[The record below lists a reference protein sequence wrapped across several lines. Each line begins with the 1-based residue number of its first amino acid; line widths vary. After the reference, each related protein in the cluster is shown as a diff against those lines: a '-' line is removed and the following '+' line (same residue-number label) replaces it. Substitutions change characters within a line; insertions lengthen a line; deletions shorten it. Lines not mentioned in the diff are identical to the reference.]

1 MTGIHIVGSG
11 HTAFG
16 RFDARS
22 LEDLIVEATREALA
36 EAGLTGADID
46 AVYLAHFNAGMASD
60 GFASSLVHQA
70 DDGLRF
76 KPATRV
82 ENACASGSGAL
93 HAGMNAIRAGQA
105 KRVLVVGVEK
115 MTHRSTAEVTAA
127 LGSAGYQGDP
137 AEAGLSFPQVFALAA
152 RAYAERY
159 SDPME
164 AMARI
169 AAKNHANA
177 LANPLAQMRREM
189 SFEACNTVTEKNPL
203 IAPPL
208 RLSDCSLISD
218 GAAAVVLSAD
228 PAAHARSAHIRA
240 AVHLSDF
247 LPMSRRDLLAFEGP
261 KRAVAQAYAQAGVTV
276 ADIGFAEVHDCFTIA
291 ELLMYEA
298 LGLCAPG
305 TGASVLED
313 GSVYRGGRLP
323 VNLSGGLK
331 AKGHPVGA
339 TGVSMHALAF
349 RQLTGTAGDIQTP
362 DPRLGVVVNMGGAA
376 VANYAT
382 VMETGR
388 G

>member
-16 RFDARS
+16 RFDQRS
-22 LEDLIVEATREALA
+22 LEELIVEAAREALA
-36 EAGLTGADID
+36 EAEIGGDGID
-46 AVYLAHFNAGMASD
+46 AVCLAHFNAGMAAD

-70 DDGLRF
+70 DDALRF

-82 ENACASGSGAL
+82 ENACASGSAAI
-93 HAGMNAIRAGQA
+93 HAGMNAIRGGLAR
-105 KRVLVVGVEK
+105 RVLVVGVEK
-115 MTHRSTAEVTAA
+115 MTHRSTPEVTAA

-137 AEAGLSFPQVFALAA
+137 AEACLSFPQVFALAA
-152 RAYAERY
+152 KGYAARY
-159 SDPME
+159 ADPMA

-177 LANPLAQMRREM
+177 MSNPLAQMRREL
-189 SFEACNTVTEKNPL
+189 SFEACNEVTDRNPL

-218 GAAAVVLSAD
+218 GAAAVVLAAD
-228 PAAHARSAHIRA
+228 PAGHSRSAHVRA
-240 AVHLSDF
+240 AAHVSDF
-247 LPMSRRDLLAFEGP
+247 LPMSRRDLVAFEGP
-261 KRAVAQAYAQAGVTV
+261 KRAVAMAYREAGVTV
-276 ADIGFAEVHDCFTIA
+276 DDIGFAEVHDCFTIA

-298 LGLCAPG
+298 LGLCGPG
-305 TGASVLED
+305 QGARLLDEGTVH
-313 GSVYRGGRLP
+313 RGGRLP

-349 RQLTGTAGDIQTP
+349 RQLTGTAGGMQIGN
-362 DPRLGVVVNMGGAA
+362 PRLGVVLNMGGAA

-382 VMETGR
+382 VLEAAR
-388 G
+388 I